1 MSIASEIQRL
11 QSAKADLKTAIEAKG
26 VTVPSSATIDTYDDY
41 VAQITGGLTR
51 YTSGTPYC
59 DSTNLVVDVQTEIS
73 IDGGTS
79 WVESGYQYTVIVE
92 SGASQC
98 ALPYDAEIEYLEST
112 GTQYINTNT
121 YITNVSNF
129 EIGYTIVGNMSQ
141 WGYVHQGSGNGT
153 WITAASDNAY
163 YGNYTTT
170 VNISSLLNQNEN
182 TIIFNSSSGV
192 TVNNTFRSK
201 IIVNGTD
208 SIAQTPLM
216 LFVWYDF
223 KRKGVQFYANS
234 KFKSFYLKNNGE
246 LVLDMIPVRVGQV
259 GYMYD
264 RVSRELFGNAG
275 TGSFVLG
282 ADK

>member
-1 MSIASEIQRL
+1 MATIAENLERIQ
-11 QSAKADLKTAIEAKG
+11 QAKASIKSAIEAKG

-41 VAQITGGLTR
+41 VSQISGLSR
-51 YTSGTPYC
+51 NVSGTPYC
-59 DSTNLVVDVQTEIS
+59 DGSNLIVDVQTEIS
-73 IDGGTS
+73 VDGGIS
-79 WVESGYQYTVIVE
+79 WVNSGSQYTEVVE

-98 ALPYDAEIEYLEST
+98 TLPYDAEIEFLEST

-129 EIGYTIVGNMSQ
+129 EIGYAIVGNMSQ
-141 WGYVHQGSGNGT
+141 WGYVHQGSVNGT

-170 VNISSLLNQNEN
+170 VDISSLLNQNEN
-182 TIIFNSSSGV
+182 TIIFNSNSGV
-192 TVNNTFRSK
+192 TVNNTFRSR
-201 IIVNGTD
+201 IIANGTD

-216 LFVWYDF
+216 LYVWYDF
-223 KRKGVQFYANS
+223 QKKGVQFYANS
-234 KFKSFYLKNNGE
+234 KFKSFYLKDNGK